1 VSVGECRQE
10 RKQRP
15 DRKEHD
21 ARHDGHVISGHVL
34 RGLITQQIPVKCWIS
49 DNSASLKSGLG
60 STWEASLSPAFQLV
74 ANGDPLPMLDLGQ
87 LAPQRFD
94 AGLKV
99 AASATKEEIVR
110 NYRRK
115 IQQCHPA
122 RVAGLA
128 PEFLELAEERSKAL
142 NAAYAQAI
150 RTCR

>member
-1 VSVGECRQE
+1 LE
-10 RKQRP
+10 
-15 DRKEHD
+15 
-21 ARHDGHVISGHVL
+21 
-34 RGLITQQIPVKCWIS
+34 
-49 DNSASLKSGLG
+49 

-87 LAPQRFD
+87 LGPQRFD

-99 AASATKEEIVR
+99 AASATKEEIV
-110 NYRRK
+110 YRRK
-115 IQQCHPA
+115 IQQCHPD

-150 RTCR
+150 RKVACTKCQWKAAFSRTELLALYGAEYPLPTGHSNVNSG